1 MIKSTTTKK
10 IAVSGAPGVGSTY
23 FPLPL
28 VTVLTSIFITAVKTS
43 DSTPLNIN
51 VRVNGDVGD
60 QSIIFSG
67 STVRV
72 LGDVGEIS
80 VVEVN
85 GPVDFTVTFVMVE

>member
-51 VRVNGDVGD
+51 VRVNGDVG
-60 QSIIFSG
+60 
-67 STVRV
+67 
-72 LGDVGEIS
+72 EIS